1 MANIDL
7 PPVEMDRRNQ
17 PIFVT
22 PDVEHHP
29 LADFIGG
36 GEGRAEC
43 TKILKIGMLHN
54 LEPSRQRRFAIRV
67 LFPKLA
73 QGFSGNDVHDTSL
86 SQDEILGKVS
96 NLWRG
101 TAQRLGFTRWRG
113 CRPERNDYLVTD
125 GKLPPQEQR

>member
-7 PPVEMDRRNQ
+7 PPVEMYRRNQ

-36 GEGRAEC
+36 WEGCAEF

-54 LEPSRQRRFAIRV
+54 LEPSRQCLFAIWV

-73 QGFSGNDVHDTSL
+73 QGFSGNDVHEASL
-86 SQDEILGKVS
+86 SQGEILRKAEFCSDLSRRVS
-96 NLWRG
+96 FCLL
-101 TAQRLGFTRWRG
+101 AALIQQLH
-113 CRPERNDYLVTD
+113 
-125 GKLPPQEQR
+125 